1 MLFNTRIFA
10 VNSSDF
16 LVYLNRGYLILLFCN
31 KNNWETSNFNFNKAT
46 NEHQHK
52 SPKVLSFILAFL
64 PFWSTLRQKVCYNI
78 LGAALEGLVCQVSCF
93 PFPLFSANKQLSA
106 T

>member
-1 MLFNTRIFA
+1 MLFKITIFA

-52 SPKVLSFILAFL
+52 SPKVLSFI
-64 PFWSTLRQKVCYNI
+64 
-78 LGAALEGLVCQVSCF
+78 
-93 PFPLFSANKQLSA
+93 
-106 T
+106 